1 MARVSAATKDL
12 LADVSRLPFH
22 TVVELEAPDGRQV
35 FVLGESHV
43 KTRAAAGRCRRA
55 VEAFSLRGVERLQ
68 REDVFGGSVLGGAFE
83 EARGALEVLSGGQ
96 LAGSTIEVA
105 LDSPEGRTVELEQT
119 DRVPLSLHVGA
130 GYLAVYT
137 GLVLP
142 ALLVLPAWGGIP
154 LLRPLRTAVKLL
166 SLHLYALPLA
176 YALRDR
182 PWAWAIQPLIA
193 ILTVR
198 DGLLV
203 DGIRRMLAQ
212 HGTAPALVIVGRAHV
227 RGIVEGLLEHGF
239 RRVDGPERGLV
250 PAEV

>member
-1 MARVSAATKDL
+1 
-12 LADVSRLPFH
+12 
-22 TVVELEAPDGRQV
+22 
-35 FVLGESHV
+35 
-43 KTRAAAGRCRRA
+43 GRCRRA
-55 VEAFSLRGVERLQ
+55 VEAFSLRGVERFQ
-68 REDVFGGSVLGGAFE
+68 REDVFAGSLLGGTFE
-83 EARGALEVLSGGQ
+83 EMREALEGLSGGK
-96 LAGSTIEVA
+96 LTGSTIEVA
-105 LDSPEGRTVELEQT
+105 LDSPEGRTGELEPK
-119 DRVPLSLHVGA
+119 DPVPRSLDVVA
-130 GYLAVYT
+130 GSLAVYT

-176 YALRDR
+176 YVLRDR

-203 DGIRRMLAQ
+203 DGIKRMLAE
-212 HGTAPALVIVGRAHV
+212 HGAAPALVIVGRAHV

-239 RRVDGPERGLV
+239 RRVDGP
-250 PAEV
+250 